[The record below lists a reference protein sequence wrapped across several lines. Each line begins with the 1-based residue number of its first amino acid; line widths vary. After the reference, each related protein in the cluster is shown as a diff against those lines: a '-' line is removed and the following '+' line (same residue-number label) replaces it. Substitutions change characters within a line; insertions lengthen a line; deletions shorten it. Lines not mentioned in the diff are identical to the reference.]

1 MKTEE
6 KWLQEKNKKEKQK
19 KGCTWWS
26 WALSRTTWQK
36 KKKTGCTFVL
46 FAVDV
51 GGNIRPPLKVEE
63 CFREGVSQPAVDD
76 YSSTE
81 KCG

>member
-1 MKTEE
+1 MELDTEQDNPAKEE
-6 KWLQEKNKKEKQK
+6 KDRIKV
-19 KGCTWWS
+19 GF
-26 WALSRTTWQK
+26 
-36 KKKTGCTFVL
+36 TFVQ
-46 FAVDV
+46 FAVDA
-51 GGNIRPPLKVEE
+51 GGNIGPPLKVEE

>member
-1 MKTEE
+1 MVARKKQERKT
-6 KWLQEKNKKEKQK
+6 K
-19 KGCTWWS
+19 KGLYLMELGTEH
-26 WALSRTTWQK
+26 LSRTTWQK
-36 KKKTGCTFVL
+36 KKKTDCTFVL
-46 FAVDV
+46 FAVDM